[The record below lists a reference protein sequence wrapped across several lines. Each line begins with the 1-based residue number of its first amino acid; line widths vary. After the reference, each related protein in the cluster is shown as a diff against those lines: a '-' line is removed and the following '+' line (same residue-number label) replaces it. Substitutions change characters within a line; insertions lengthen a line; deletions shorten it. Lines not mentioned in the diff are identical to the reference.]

1 MDGENENEN
10 IQGQEEEFVHQ
21 EDQNVT
27 QENVDPPERRKK
39 VKAKRRESDDNFKP
53 EKIQK
58 ILKAK
63 QQSGSIVERWSTRR
77 KTGVSKKSKKSK
89 KISKEKVTQ
98 DEEDRPF
105 ESSDDDLPN
114 KQIFRDASSPRKRR
128 RDGGTPVDSSEDSND
143 DDAIQITGRDL
154 GYNSNDTEDGD
165 TIPLR
170 TAKRK
175 AREYEELAAAPKRI
189 RSSSKN

>member
-27 QENVDPPERRKK
+27 HENGDPSERRKK
-39 VKAKRRESDDNFKP
+39 VKAKRRDSDDNFKP
-53 EKIQK
+53 EKIRK

-63 QQSGSIVERWSTRR
+63 QQSGAIVERWSTRR
-77 KTGVSKKSKKSK
+77 KTGVSKKSKKS
-89 KISKEKVTQ
+89 SKEQVTQ
-98 DEEDRPF
+98 EEENRPF

-143 DDAIQITGRDL
+143 DDAIQRLAETL
-154 GYNSNDTEDGD
+154 V
-165 TIPLR
+165 TIPTTAR
-170 TAKRK
+170 TVIPF
-175 AREYEELAAAPKRI
+175 L
-189 RSSSKN
+189 